1 MTKKATV
8 DINTLFVANTFT
20 TNEIITLSRSELF
33 PVVIAAYNATGGA
46 LKCGPSS
53 GGDHLLLCTDEGV
66 PALEVGYGT
75 DYRKGKLIA
84 LRTTGGMTPDRTNE
98 MESSRVSYIAS
109 QIKKER
115 GADIVNNALQHA
127 ENFYAKFIMRLI
139 NDSKDNQFSRADSRV
154 SINLS
159 DTDVWELT
167 KMVAEGTGV
176 SSLPTANYQSIVS
189 AYHKHQERVHRMKKQ
204 SDDFTDFWS
213 RDKWVMLIDPYKMKS
228 STGRDLD
235 RTKRLDKGGFMLLKL
250 SGEKMRSVVA
260 DYLIREYPSHQR
272 WRDAV
277 TSVGWVTGNPDAI
290 QDPELRSALL
300 PSLMMYKVHTAN
312 DPFLGNIDGGFIKVY
327 TEIGAVYHEGNWAMH
342 SALVFE

>member
-1 MTKKATV
+1 MVKKATV

-53 GGDHLLLCTDEGV
+53 DGSHLLICTDDGM
-66 PALEVGYGT
+66 PALEVGYGL
-75 DYRKGKLIA
+75 DMRRGKVIA
-84 LRTTGGMTPDRTNE
+84 LRTTNGMTPDRTNE
-98 MESSRVSYIAS
+98 IESARVAYIVS

-115 GADIVNNALQHA
+115 GADIVSQALHRAQ
-127 ENFYAKFIMRLI
+127 EFYARLFSRI
-139 NDSKDNQFSRADSRV
+139 VNDCKDNTFSRADARA

-176 SSLPTANYQSIVS
+176 SSLPSANYQSIVN

-204 SDDFTDFWS
+204 SDDFIDFWS
-213 RDKWVMLIDPYKMKS
+213 RDKWVMLIDPYNV
-228 STGRDLD
+228 GRDLD

-260 DYLIREYPSHQR
+260 EYLAREYPSYQK
-272 WRDAV
+272 WQDAV
-277 TSVGWVTGNPDAI
+277 TPVGWVRGTPDAI
-290 QDPELRSALL
+290 QDPELRAALL

-342 SALVFE
+342 SVLVFE

>member
-1 MTKKATV
+1 MAKKATV

-20 TNEIITLSRSELF
+20 TSEMITLSRSELF

-53 GGDHLLLCTDEGV
+53 GGDHLLMCTNEGV
-66 PALEVGYGT
+66 PALEVGYGS
-75 DYRKGKLIA
+75 DFRKGKQIA
-84 LRTTGGMTPDRTNE
+84 LRTTRGMTPDRTNE
-98 MESSRVSYIAS
+98 IESSRVPYIVS

-115 GADIVNNALQHA
+115 GADIVNNALQNA
-127 ENFYAKFIMRLI
+127 EDFYAKFIMRLI

-176 SSLPTANYQSIVS
+176 SSLPTASYQSIVS

-213 RDKWVMLIDPYKMKS
+213 RDKWVMLIDPYN
-228 STGRDLD
+228 TGRDLD

-250 SGEKMRSVVA
+250 SGERMRPVVS
-260 DYLIREYPSHQR
+260 DYLGRDYPSHQR
-272 WRDAV
+272 WRDAI
-277 TSVGWVTGNPDAI
+277 TPVGWVRGIPDAI
-290 QDPELRSALL
+290 QDPELRAALL

-312 DPFLGNIDGGFIKVY
+312 DPFLGSIDGGFIKVY
-327 TEIGAVYHEGNWAMH
+327 TEIGAVYHEGNWAMV
-342 SALVFE
+342 SVLVFE